1 MSETVRQ
8 LAERAHML
16 PWEKSPVDVPFDHR
30 WNFHRAVTP
39 ELVCALYQAVDSA
52 RVALTKISETE
63 PTAGVS
69 VAGENAWLVHVIAL
83 DALGSFEELDKVPQ

>member
-8 LAERAHML
+8 LAEHAHMM
-16 PWEKSPVDVPFDHR
+16 PWDQSPADVPFDHR

-39 ELVCALYQAVDSA
+39 ELVCALYQAVDAA
-52 RVALTKISETE
+52 RAALTKISETE

-83 DALGSFEELDKVPQ
+83 DALGALDELDMEKP